1 MGIDLR
7 TFEQLVA
14 REVGRI
20 PARFRR
26 GVNGIFVLRQAM
38 REPGSLTGLFIL
50 GHYHPNNGHLGTTVT
65 LYYGSFRRV
74 FRGRSLKVYRRE
86 IAKTIAHELLHHWE
100 FQAGRDEL
108 GDEDRRNL
116 ARWRRRLG
124 VAPST
129 RTGRD
134 FLEATFFFLG
144 ILLILSLIGSFLPH

>member
-1 MGIDLR
+1 MIDLR
-7 TFEQLVA
+7 TFEHMVA
-14 REVGRI
+14 REVDRI
-20 PARFRR
+20 PLRYRR
-26 GVNGIFVLRQAM
+26 RVNGIFVLRRAY
-38 REPGSLTGLFIL
+38 REPGSLTGMYVL
-50 GHYHPNNGHLGTTVT
+50 GHYHPNNGHLGATVT

-116 ARWRRRLG
+116 ARWRQRLG
-124 VAPST
+124 VSPAS

-134 FLEATFFFLG
+134 LLEATLFFLG
-144 ILLILSLIGSFLPH
+144 VLLVLAFAASLVS